1 MKNKEEMKISVSVIG
16 FKVSFVCDHIPE
28 LQVAQKITTKKTHP
42 ATANCDQKKEER
54 VFLQFSDHKC
64 GEVTF

>member
-1 MKNKEEMKISVSVIG
+1 MKNTEEMKISVSVIG
-16 FKVSFVCDHIPE
+16 FKVYFVCHHIPE

-42 ATANCDQKKEER
+42 ATGNCDQKKEER